1 MAGLAQGDQV
11 AGAAGVAAQEG
22 REHGLGEHAG
32 GAGLDVGLH
41 TQLDRLGRA
50 GEQRRKAL
58 LELLGALGGALAG
71 IVIAVSSYGWLCAI
85 MALPVLYLGAK
96 AWRLR
101 ATSK

>member
-1 MAGLAQGDQV
+1 MTAATGLTVGFRSLATV
-11 AGAAGVAAQEG
+11 
-22 REHGLGEHAG
+22 RFLFGLGEAGTLPATARTYARWLPHAE
-32 GAGLDVGLH
+32 
-41 TQLDRLGRA
+41 RGRA
-50 GEQRRKAL
+50 FGLAIMT
-58 LELLGALGGALAG
+58 GALGGALAG